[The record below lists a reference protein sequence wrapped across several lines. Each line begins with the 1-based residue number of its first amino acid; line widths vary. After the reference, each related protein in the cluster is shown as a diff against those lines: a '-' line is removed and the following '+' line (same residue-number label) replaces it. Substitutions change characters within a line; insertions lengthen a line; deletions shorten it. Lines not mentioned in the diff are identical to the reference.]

1 VRFLFGLR
9 NFQESVMRSLLFAA
23 STLAV
28 LAVPGAAS
36 AQYYY
41 DAADVYAPPPAAYV
55 APPVVAPAA
64 PMVQSQVYLGQS
76 YLAPGATYVPTP
88 GVAYDDQAV
97 IMNGQRYYRDC
108 WWDWGRRRCEFKPW
122 W

>member
-1 VRFLFGLR
+1 VLFLFGLR

-23 STLAV
+23 STIAALT
-28 LAVPGAAS
+28 VPGAAS

-41 DAADVYAPPPAAYV
+41 EKDTYV

-64 PMVQSQVYLGQS
+64 PLVEREV
-76 YLAPGATYVPTP
+76 YLAPGAAYVAP
-88 GVAYDDQAV
+88 GAVYDDQAV